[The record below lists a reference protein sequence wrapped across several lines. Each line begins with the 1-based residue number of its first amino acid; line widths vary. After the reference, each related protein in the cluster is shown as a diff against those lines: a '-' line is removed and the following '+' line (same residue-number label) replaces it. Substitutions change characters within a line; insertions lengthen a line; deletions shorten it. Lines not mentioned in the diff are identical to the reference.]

1 MLDLG
6 FHQAAS
12 LHSLTPQAELRL
24 LAVAS
29 QGNTA
34 SGLETLWQICASLQR
49 LGYPVVVLDGT
60 AQESDDSPGLLHL
73 LQHATWNDGASLNL
87 GATASS
93 LAVIPAAKGLQH
105 LSRKAGDAARSP
117 LESLL
122 PYFRT
127 YGLMVIHA
135 PAATLGPLLT
145 HTATVPLVVMGS
157 GAAGVM
163 TSYKSL
169 KQIALHTGLPCM
181 VAALLHSNTATER
194 RNAQSQLMT
203 LQACAERHLG
213 GPNPHHHHCHAEPPG
228 ASAPGLATAGK
239 CGHHERSA
247 GCADTQQLDRHA
259 CAFCPEPL
267 TRACDA
273 PLRTHVDPHCPQ
285 RSGQSPAP
293 RGG

>member
-34 SGLETLWQICASLQR
+34 SGLETLWQICGSLQR

-105 LSRKAGDAARSP
+105 LSRKAGDTARSP
-117 LESLL
+117 MESLL

-135 PAATLGPLLT
+135 PASTLGPLLT
-145 HTATVPLVVMGS
+145 HTATVPLVVLGS

-181 VAALLHSNTATER
+181 VAALLHSNTAAER
-194 RNAQSQLMT
+194 HKAQSQLMT

-213 GPNPHHHHCHAEPPG
+213 GPIRTTTIATQNPQDLQRLALQLLENAGTMNG
-228 ASAPGLATAGK
+228 ALAALTPSNLTGMPA
-239 CGHHERSA
+239 HFVRS
-247 GCADTQQLDRHA
+247 H
-259 CAFCPEPL
+259 
-267 TRACDA
+267 
-273 PLRTHVDPHCPQ
+273 
-285 RSGQSPAP
+285 
-293 RGG
+293 

>member
-1 MLDLG
+1 MCIRD
-6 FHQAAS
+6 
-12 LHSLTPQAELRL
+12 
-24 LAVAS
+24 S

-105 LSRKAGDAARSP
+105 LSRKASGSTRSP
-117 LESLL
+117 MESLL
-122 PYFRT
+122 PCFRT

-135 PAATLGPLLT
+135 PASTLGPLLT

-181 VAALLHSNTATER
+181 VAALLHGNTAAER
-194 RNAQSQLMT
+194 RKAQSQLMT

-213 GPNPHHHHCHAEPPG
+213 GPIRTTTIATQNPQELQRLALQLLENAGTMNG
-228 ASAPGLATAGK
+228 ALAALTPSNLTGMPA
-239 CGHHERSA
+239 HFVRS
-247 GCADTQQLDRHA
+247 H
-259 CAFCPEPL
+259 
-267 TRACDA
+267 
-273 PLRTHVDPHCPQ
+273 
-285 RSGQSPAP
+285 
-293 RGG
+293 